1 MENMTTVS
9 FPGLGIGEF
18 SFSRVAFTLFG
29 RPVYWYGVIIM
40 IGIIVAFAH
49 ALWRSK
55 REGVTQDDLFDL
67 AIFIVLFGVLGARL
81 YYVATTWWNYHSFLD
96 VIAIWDGGL
105 AIYGGINST

>member
-9 FPGLGIGEF
+9 FPGLGIGDF

-40 IGIIVAFAH
+40 VGIIVAFAH

-55 REGVTQDDLFDL
+55 REGVTQDDLL
-67 AIFIVLFGVLGARL
+67 
-81 YYVATTWWNYHSFLD
+81 TWPYSLCCSAYWEPDYTM
-96 VIAIWDGGL
+96 WPPP
-105 AIYGGINST
+105 GGITIPSWM

>member
-18 SFSRVAFTLFG
+18 SFSRVAFTLFR

-55 REGVTQDDLFDL
+55 R
-67 AIFIVLFGVLGARL
+67 
-81 YYVATTWWNYHSFLD
+81 
-96 VIAIWDGGL
+96 
-105 AIYGGINST
+105 